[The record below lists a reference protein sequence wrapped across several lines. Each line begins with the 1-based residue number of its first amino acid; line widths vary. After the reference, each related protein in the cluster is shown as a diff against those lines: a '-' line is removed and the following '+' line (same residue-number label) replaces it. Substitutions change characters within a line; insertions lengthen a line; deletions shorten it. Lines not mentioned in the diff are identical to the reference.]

1 MNEQSALSAEEH
13 ARVFREEILPEYRL
27 SDKTSL
33 EKPRAVILAGQ
44 PGSGKGGLSGAAVA
58 ELDGDAITVDPDDL
72 RDYHSNINE
81 FRKANP
87 YTWSG
92 LTHVDASQWADELL
106 QATVESK
113 KNLIFDTTLSNG
125 QWTSELIKDLRSRGY
140 DVEVRAVA
148 AHKLE
153 SEHGVDERFGKS
165 LDKFGHGR
173 YVPEG
178 ARDAIYAKVP
188 ASLDT
193 IQANTDVPIR
203 IFDRKG
209 TELYDS
215 RSDPRPPGQAL
226 EAARNARLSDP
237 AITQQLRE
245 GWEQQ
250 VQWHRTLPEHA
261 RTIPNIDAAVQSRLL
276 EEHAALKV
284 GEGVVVRA
292 EGIATIDE
300 LVRPGAPPARVPTPE
315 SAIPGLGRA
324 GAAAGL
330 AGLGVAASAYDAAK
344 TGSRVDTLLAQDNPL
359 AAQSELTH
367 YAARGTGGWIGGAT
381 AGAVATAVA
390 SGPGVAGFI
399 AIGGAAVA
407 GAHVGEHVATVL
419 DSRKIF
425 KQTDRQGVHWE
436 SNGRQWVRQD
446 LGDLIDDGQNRPVK
460 QAFSADPEKAAEL
473 NYRAS
478 NAATE
483 LAMGKLQPPRNPYA
497 QAAAENDPA
506 SLRRADWERDPQTG
520 AWDRK
525 VVVGFEQPGV
535 PMVRNDTASP
545 ERAAELDRASAQVV
559 RDNIASGPA
568 PMVARYELVY
578 RSEGWERF
586 GEVPASIQS
595 ALRDDSLVASDGK
608 LYQRTAQG
616 QWQRDGEFVAAAGNL
631 RQELD
636 STRAALQPQLAQHER
651 QLAAIPTR
659 QPPTLE
665 DIERADLVATYRAH
679 GIDPYQK
686 PEQLEATLEAV
697 RRTQQDYGVDPLTT
711 SLHLRRNASGGFDI
725 DSPIEHIGRD
735 ADGANRVHAVT
746 SPLEVQMA
754 MLDLRSPPPA
764 APQAPEL
771 RIANLSP
778 QQQEALEHVVREA
791 NRLGLQR
798 DDVQAATRQAV
809 AGATMSAPAPAEAV
823 PARPGMATVVA
834 PDRAAPISATSTARG
849 PMPGQA
855 DPTAPEPPRA
865 DFAAVAQ
872 SNSTMDVTQLPP
884 TDQAMFAKIR
894 AGAPGSIPDEVVAAA
909 MLSAKRD
916 HIHDADGIAQVGVAN
931 GKLWV
936 GATTPGFYGAA
947 SLSEPPAMQDTLRE
961 AQTFNR
967 QREQQLAQDAAQ
979 RNADDPSRGP
989 TR

>member
-1 MNEQSALSAEEH
+1 M
-13 ARVFREEILPEYRL
+13 
-27 SDKTSL
+27 
-33 EKPRAVILAGQ
+33 
-44 PGSGKGGLSGAAVA
+44 
-58 ELDGDAITVDPDDL
+58 
-72 RDYHSNINE
+72 
-81 FRKANP
+81 
-87 YTWSG
+87 
-92 LTHVDASQWADELL
+92 
-106 QATVESK
+106 
-113 KNLIFDTTLSNG
+113 
-125 QWTSELIKDLRSRGY
+125 
-140 DVEVRAVA
+140 EVRAIA

-153 SEHGVDERFGKS
+153 SELGVDKRFTDK
-165 LDKFGHGR
+165 LDLDGHGR

-193 IQANTDVPIR
+193 IQAHTGVPIR
-203 IFDRKG
+203 IFSREG
-209 TELYDS
+209 AELYDS

-300 LVRPGAPPARVPTPE
+300 LVRPGAPPARVPAPE
-315 SAIPGLGRA
+315 SAIPGLARA

-381 AGAVATAVA
+381 AGAVATAMA

-419 DSRKIF
+419 DSHKTF

-497 QAAAENDPA
+497 QAAAENDPP

-535 PMVRNDTASP
+535 PMVRNDTARP

-568 PMVARYELVY
+568 PLAARYELVY

-586 GEVPASIQS
+586 GEVPVSIQS
-595 ALRDDSLVASDGK
+595 GLRDDSLVASDGK

-711 SLHLRRNASGGFDI
+711 SLHLRRNAGGGFDI

-798 DDVQAATRQAV
+798 DDVQAAARQAV

-834 PDRAAPISATSTARG
+834 PDRAAPISATPTARG
-849 PMPGQA
+849 PMPGPA
-855 DPTAPEPPRA
+855 DPTAPAPPRA

-872 SNSTMDVTQLPP
+872 PNSTMDVSQLPP

-894 AGAPGSIPDEVVAAA
+894 ADAPGGIPDEVVAAA

-979 RNADDPSRGP
+979 RNPDDPNRGP

>member
-1 MNEQSALSAEEH
+1 MSEQSPGPLSEEAH
-13 ARVFREEILPEYRL
+13 AAVFRQRIL
-27 SDKTSL
+27 SDFRLDSFSSH
-33 EKPRAVILAGQ
+33 EHPRAIILAGQ
-44 PGSGKGGLSGAAVA
+44 PGAGKGSLGKTARQELSN
-58 ELDGDAITVDPDDL
+58 DALTVDPDEL
-72 RDYHSNINE
+72 RDYYPGAGQLRRES
-81 FRKANP
+81 P
-87 YTWSG
+87 YDWSRH
-92 LTHVDASQWADELL
+92 THADAGQWADELRD
-106 QATVESK
+106 AAVAGR
-113 KNLIFDTTLSNG
+113 KNFIFDTTLSNG
-125 QWTSELIKDLRSRGY
+125 QWTTELIKDLQSRGY
-140 DVEVRAVA
+140 QVEVRAIA

-153 SEHGVDERFGKS
+153 SELGVDKRFTDK
-165 LDKFGHGR
+165 LDLDGHGR

-203 IFDRKG
+203 IFNREG
-209 TELYDS
+209 AELYDS
-215 RSDPRPPGQAL
+215 RSDPRRPGQAL
-226 EAARNARLSDP
+226 QEAREARLKDP
-237 AITQQLRE
+237 ATTQQLRE

-261 RTIPNIDAAVQSRLL
+261 RNIPNTDATVQSKLL

-292 EGIATIDE
+292 EGIATVDE
-300 LVRPGAPPARVPTPE
+300 LVRPGAPPARVPPPE
-315 SAIPGLGRA
+315 PGIPGLARA

-330 AGLGVAASAYDAAK
+330 AGLGVAASAYDAVK
-344 TGSRVDTLLAQDNPL
+344 TGSRVDSLLAQDNPL
-359 AAQSELTH
+359 AAQSELIH

-381 AGAVATAVA
+381 AGVVATAAA

-419 DSRKIF
+419 DSHKIF
-425 KQTDRQGVHWE
+425 KQTDRQGVRWE
-436 SNGRQWVRQD
+436 SDGRQWVRQD
-446 LGDLIDDGQNRPVK
+446 LGDLIDDGQNKPVK

-478 NAATE
+478 NSATE

-506 SLRRADWERDPQTG
+506 SLRRADWQRDPQTG

-559 RDNIASGPA
+559 RDNIANGPA
-568 PMVARYELVY
+568 PIAARYEVVH

-586 GEVPASIQS
+586 GAVPASLRS

-608 LYQRTAQG
+608 SYQRTAEG
-616 QWQRDGEFVAAAGNL
+616 QWQRNGESVAAAGNL
-631 RQELD
+631 RQELE
-636 STRAALQPQLAQHER
+636 STRAALQPQIAQH
-651 QLAAIPTR
+651 QQQVAAIPTR
-659 QPPTLE
+659 PPPTLE
-665 DIERADLVATYRAH
+665 DIERADLMATYKAH
-679 GIDPYQK
+679 NVNPS
-686 PEQLEATLEAV
+686 PERLDATLEAV
-697 RRTQQDYGVDPLTT
+697 RRTQQEHAVAPLTT
-711 SLHLRRNASGGFDI
+711 SLHLGRNAHGGYDI

-735 ADGANRVHAVT
+735 ADGANRVRAVT
-746 SPLEVQMA
+746 RPLEVQMA
-754 MLDLRSPPPA
+754 MLDLRSPPPT
-764 APQAPEL
+764 APPAPEL
-771 RIANLSP
+771 RIANLSA
-778 QQQEALEHVVREA
+778 QQQEALEQVVREA

-798 DDVQAATRQAV
+798 DDVQAAARQAV
-809 AGATMSAPAPAEAV
+809 AGATMSAPALAEAE
-823 PARPGMATVVA
+823 PARPGMATMVA
-834 PDRAAPISATSTARG
+834 PDRAAPAAATPTARG
-849 PMPGQA
+849 PMPEQA
-855 DPTAPEPPRA
+855 APTSPESPRA
-865 DFAAVAQ
+865 DIAAAAP
-872 SNSTMDVTQLPP
+872 SNSAMDASQLSP

-916 HIHDADGIAQVGVAN
+916 NIHDAGSIAQVGVAN

-947 SLSEPPAMQDTLRE
+947 SLSEPPPALQDTLRE
-961 AQTFNR
+961 TQAFN
-967 QREQQLAQDAAQ
+967 REQQRAQESTQ
-979 RNADDPSRGP
+979 RNPDDPSRGP